1 MEAFKGYQ
9 GTVRFLKK
17 EWKEGRQDA
26 KRGQEKREGQ
36 KILLVEDDWE
46 LGEGITWML
55 EKEGFMPLAASFCP
69 GRQKNGIRKR
79 VRTWCYW
86 T

>member
-1 MEAFKGYQ
+1 MQE
-9 GTVRFLKK
+9 
-17 EWKEGRQDA
+17 
-26 KRGQEKREGQ
+26 EKRQ
-36 KILLVEDDWE
+36 TVLIVEDDWE
-46 LGEGITWML
+46 LADGIAWML
-55 EKEGFMPLAASFCP
+55 EKKDLCRLRLILS